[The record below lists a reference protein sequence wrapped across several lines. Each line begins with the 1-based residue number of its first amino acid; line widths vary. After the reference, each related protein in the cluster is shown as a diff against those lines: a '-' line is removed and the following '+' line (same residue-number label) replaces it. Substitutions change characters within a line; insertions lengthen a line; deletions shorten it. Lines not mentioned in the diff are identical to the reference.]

1 MMIVI
6 ILTPGCLINPPDI
19 FYRIYSSSSMNGN
32 DFTVL
37 LGIGSRVLSQNII
50 NISLLDW
57 SFLLKIDNLKTIIIA
72 FMNHQKKKMEAK
84 MDEAA
89 GYICDFLCDSG
100 KMCNVYLNF

>member
-1 MMIVI
+1 
-6 ILTPGCLINPPDI
+6 
-19 FYRIYSSSSMNGN
+19 MNGN

-57 SFLLKIDNLKTIIIA
+57 SFLLKIDNLKTIIKA
-72 FMNHQKKKMEAK
+72 FMKTPKKKMEAK

-89 GYICDFLCDSG
+89 GYICDFSCDIVV
-100 KMCNVYLNF
+100 KCAMFI

>member
-1 MMIVI
+1 
-6 ILTPGCLINPPDI
+6 
-19 FYRIYSSSSMNGN
+19 MNGN
-32 DFTVL
+32 YFTVL

-72 FMNHQKKKMEAK
+72 FMKTPKNKMEAK

-89 GYICDFLCDSG
+89 GYICDFSCDSG

>member
-1 MMIVI
+1 
-6 ILTPGCLINPPDI
+6 
-19 FYRIYSSSSMNGN
+19 MNGN

-72 FMNHQKKKMEAK
+72 FMKTPKKKMEGK

-89 GYICDFLCDSG
+89 GYICDFSCDSG
-100 KMCNVYLNF
+100 KMQCLSRFLISL

>member
-1 MMIVI
+1 
-6 ILTPGCLINPPDI
+6 
-19 FYRIYSSSSMNGN
+19 MNGN

-72 FMNHQKKKMEAK
+72 FMKTPKKRKQKWMKLQVIFVIFHVIVVKFAMF
-84 MDEAA
+84 
-89 GYICDFLCDSG
+89 I
-100 KMCNVYLNF
+100 

>member
-50 NISLLDW
+50 NIFLLDW

-72 FMNHQKKKMEAK
+72 FMKTPPKKKWKQKWMK
-84 MDEAA
+84 LQV
-89 GYICDFLCDSG
+89 IFVIF
-100 KMCNVYLNF
+100 NVIVVKCAMFI